1 MSDFSFSKSE
11 GTTPATGSR
20 EPFSFSASERADAVP
35 VAAPQ
40 QTPEGNPS
48 ASSTSSTAST
58 QTSTQWEGARGNSVP
73 PSFPSTSLSRHAVLS
88 LMAQASASK
97 TDLADVS
104 QDVAP
109 YCLSVTYTDNA
120 HGQADD
126 LQLEFE
132 DRDHA
137 WAMGWMPDKGD
148 RLRAA
153 IQCRNW
159 FADGD
164 SLELAC
170 GSFTIDQIDLSGPP
184 DVVRVRAVSAA
195 VDTPLRREAKSR
207 AWEHASLKT
216 VAGDLATEHGLAL
229 HYEGDECAFVRLD
242 QRQESDLAL
251 IKRVAERQGLT
262 VKVCEDRLVIRS
274 AKEADAQPP
283 SLAIA
288 RGVTAVSRFQ
298 FSTQSSETY
307 GDASCDYWEPEEK
320 ALKSAGCAPE
330 RAETDKQVGHT
341 LKINTRVESQA
352 EAERVAANE
361 LRQANQ
367 KEWTGS
373 LDLMGDPRLYAG
385 LVVQVQGW
393 GRFDGAWMVET
404 ATHTLNR
411 SAGYTTSISIR
422 KTLNY

>member
-1 MSDFSFSKSE
+1 MAE
-11 GTTPATGSR
+11 
-20 EPFSFSASERADAVP
+20 
-35 VAAPQ
+35 
-40 QTPEGNPS
+40 
-48 ASSTSSTAST
+48 
-58 QTSTQWEGARGNSVP
+58 SV
-73 PSFPSTSLSRHAVLS
+73 
-88 LMAQASASK
+88 
-97 TDLADVS
+97 DVS

-109 YCLSVTYTDNA
+109 YCLSITFTDNA
-120 HGQADD
+120 HGKADD

-132 DRDHA
+132 DRDHR
-137 WAMGWMPDKGD
+137 WAMGWMPHKGE

-153 IQCRNW
+153 FQCRNW

-164 SLELAC
+164 SLELSC

-195 VDTPLRREAKSR
+195 VDTPMRREAKTR

-216 VAGDLATEHGLAL
+216 VAGDVAQEHGLTL
-229 HYEGDECAFVRLD
+229 QYEGDACAFLRLD

-251 IKRVAERQGLT
+251 IKRVAEKQGLT

-298 FSTQSSETY
+298 FSTQSAETY
-307 GDASCDYWEPEEK
+307 GDAQCDYWDPTEK
-320 ALKSAGCAPE
+320 ALKSA
-330 RAETDKQVGHT
+330 RATPARGQTDQAVAQT
-341 LKINTRVESQA
+341 LKVNARVESQA

-367 KEWTGS
+367 REWTGT
-373 LDLMGDPRLYAG
+373 LDMLGDPRLYAG

-393 GRFDGAWMVET
+393 GQFDGAWMVET

-411 SAGYTTSISIR
+411 AAGYTTSISIR
-422 KTLNY
+422 KTLEY

>member
-1 MSDFSFSKSE
+1 M
-11 GTTPATGSR
+11 
-20 EPFSFSASERADAVP
+20 
-35 VAAPQ
+35 
-40 QTPEGNPS
+40 
-48 ASSTSSTAST
+48 
-58 QTSTQWEGARGNSVP
+58 
-73 PSFPSTSLSRHAVLS
+73 
-88 LMAQASASK
+88 
-97 TDLADVS
+97 
-104 QDVAP
+104 
-109 YCLSVTYTDNA
+109 
-120 HGQADD
+120 
-126 LQLEFE
+126 
-132 DRDHA
+132 
-137 WAMGWMPDKGD
+137 
-148 RLRAA
+148 
-153 IQCRNW
+153 
-159 FADGD
+159 
-164 SLELAC
+164 
-170 GSFTIDQIDLSGPP
+170 
-184 DVVRVRAVSAA
+184 
-195 VDTPLRREAKSR
+195 RREAKTR

-216 VAGDLATEHGLAL
+216 VAGAVAQEHGLSL

-283 SLAIA
+283 SLTIV

-307 GDASCDYWEPEEK
+307 GDAQCDYWEPEEK

-385 LVVQVQGW
+385 LVVQLQGW
-393 GRFDGAWMVET
+393 GQFDGAWMVET
-404 ATHTLNR
+404 ATHAKNR
-411 SAGYTTSISIR
+411 AAGYTTSISIR